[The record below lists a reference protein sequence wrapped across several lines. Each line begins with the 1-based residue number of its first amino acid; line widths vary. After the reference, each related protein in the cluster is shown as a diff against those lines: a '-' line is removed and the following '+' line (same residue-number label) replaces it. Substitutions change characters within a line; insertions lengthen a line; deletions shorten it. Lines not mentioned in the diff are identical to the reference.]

1 MKHKNMIL
9 FFLPKSTKKYFQAA
23 AAAANV
29 AVKAAEEKL
38 VFDYTDALNLE
49 SRKIWKYFFFK
60 V

>member
-9 FFLPKSTKKYFQAA
+9 FFLPKSTKKYFQA